1 MKFAISRAAMKW
13 LVVNALVLSMMFNL
27 TYSAAKTVENSM
39 PEMLEPV
46 ASVENV
52 YIYADHVHNSPQSLK
67 NGRNPGF
74 IEDYELSVEPSKVV
88 RDTYF
93 NVPLDYELQDHIFR
107 LCEDYGVDPS
117 IIIAMI
123 WKESTFRVET
133 VGDGGDSLGLM
144 QIQPKWHQ
152 ERMDRLGVL
161 YLANPYQNVMV
172 GIDYFAELMANGRGL
187 EWSLMA
193 YNGGYGYAN
202 RKVANGEV
210 SYYARKVIEKAASL
224 EMVEVERVVNE

>member
-1 MKFAISRAAMKW
+1 MKFAIPRAAMKW
-13 LVVNALVLSMMFNL
+13 LVVNALVLGMMFNL
-27 TYSAAKTVENSM
+27 TYSAAKTVEESM
-39 PEMLEPV
+39 PE
-46 ASVENV
+46 NV
-52 YIYADHVHNSPQSLK
+52 GVKNIYILADHVHNSPKTLK

-74 IEDYELSVEPSKVV
+74 IEDHELSVEHSKVV

-123 WKESTFRVET
+123 WKESTFRMET

-210 SYYARKVIEKAASL
+210 SYYASKVIEKAASL